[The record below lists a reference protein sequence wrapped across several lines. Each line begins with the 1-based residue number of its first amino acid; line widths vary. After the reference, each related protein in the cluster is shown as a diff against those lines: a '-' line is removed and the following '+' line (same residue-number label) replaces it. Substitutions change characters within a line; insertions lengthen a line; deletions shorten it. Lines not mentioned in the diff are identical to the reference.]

1 MGREFYSVS
10 ANNLSYGLIFDQ
22 VSIYFSINKSDSK

>member
-10 ANNLSYGLIFDQ
+10 ANNLNYSLIFDQ

>member
-10 ANNLSYGLIFDQ
+10 ANNLSYSTIFDK
-22 VSIYFSINKSDSK
+22 VSIHFSINKSNSK